1 MSATAPHQLPEF
13 CHPLKGGNSNRRA
26 RANETQRERRKRL
39 KRVDFYA
46 DPETVEII
54 DSLRSPR
61 VDGTASA
68 ILNRIVMEWAEASGI
83 IGVLRTRA
91 GEG

>member
-1 MSATAPHQLPEF
+1 MNELPEF
-13 CHPLKGGNSNRRA
+13 CHPLKGGSPSRRA

-46 DPETVEII
+46 DPETVAII
-54 DSLRSPR
+54 DSLRAPR

-68 ILNRIVMEWAEASGI
+68 ILNRVVKEWAEASGI
-83 IGVLRTRA
+83 IGTIRTRA
-91 GEG
+91 GEAG